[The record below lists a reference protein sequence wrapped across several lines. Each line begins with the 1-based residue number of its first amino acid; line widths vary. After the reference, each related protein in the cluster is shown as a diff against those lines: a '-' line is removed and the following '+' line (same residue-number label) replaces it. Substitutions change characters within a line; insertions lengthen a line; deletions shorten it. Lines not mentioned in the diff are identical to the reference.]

1 VSDIIKLLISF
12 SFFLPIT
19 DFAAAADWEAVKKI
33 LDGRCVAC
41 HAGEDAPLG
50 LTLDSHEGAM
60 AGSYNGKVVIAGDAE
75 ASPIMHRLLGTAEPR
90 MPLDG
95 PPFLED
101 AQIKEVA
108 DWIQAGAPGPAAG
121 ADEPSIADVEPNPY
135 SDGRI
140 TYAEVA
146 GIFGQRCIE
155 CHSRNSKLGAPP
167 EGLSLNTL
175 AAILAGGDRIA
186 VLPGN
191 PEASELI
198 RRVKGLAQPR
208 MPLDGPPWMSES
220 QIVLLEDWVRGGA
233 LDDAGN
239 KAPIPAGGRIRFR
252 GLLTAGNAVDGALF
266 RTTTASRIEGRPEL
280 GKRVELRGRVMPDGS
295 ISAERLRHR

>member
-1 VSDIIKLLISF
+1 MSDIAKLLISF
-12 SFFLPIT
+12 VFFLPIT
-19 DFAAAADWEAVKKI
+19 DSVAAADWEAIKQI

-50 LTLDSHEGAM
+50 LTLNSHEGVM
-60 AGSYNGKVVIAGDAE
+60 AGSHNGKVVIAGDAE

-95 PPFLED
+95 PPFLEE
-101 AQIKEVA
+101 AQITA
-108 DWIQAGAPGPAAG
+108 IAGWIQAGAPGPAAG
-121 ADEPSIADVEPNPY
+121 ADEPSIAAVESDPY

-146 GIFGQRCIE
+146 AIFGQRCIE
-155 CHSRNSKLGAPP
+155 CHSGNSKLGAPP
-167 EGLSLNTL
+167 EGLSLNSL
-175 AAILAGGDRIA
+175 AAILAGGDRI
-186 VLPGN
+186 VVVPGK

-208 MPLDGPPWMSES
+208 MPLDGPPWLSET
-220 QIVLLEDWVRGGA
+220 QIALLEDWVRGGA

-239 KAPIPAGGRIRFR
+239 PAPIPAGGRIRFR

-266 RTTTASRIEGRPEL
+266 RTTGASRIDGRPEL
-280 GKRVELRGRVMPDGS
+280 GNRVELRGRVMSDGS
-295 ISAERLRHR
+295 ISAERLRNR